1 MSKPIRKKITSV
13 HLIELLQRNII
24 VTIVA
29 LCIAFVGII
38 AFYRLY
44 VKKETFVYVKV
55 KVSQGYWWATTQKP
69 NMWYI
74 KAIQG
79 AKEEKDV
86 VGAPLATVLRV
97 AYYPWYGSNSFDIF
111 VTLRIKVTRMG
122 KSGPYNFRRET
133 IGVSSPI
140 DFEFDTVQFTGTIVQ
155 MSEKPIDPVTRSKT
169 VYLSKKYTYPWEYDA
184 IKVGD
189 YFNDG
194 NANVIEILDKA
205 KGETNE
211 IIVNEGGKLISQET
225 EEYRYI
231 ALKIKMRVRE
241 DGGQIFYGDEII
253 VSPGRNLGFVT
264 NGFTFND
271 YVVSKIE
278 D

>member
-1 MSKPIRKKITSV
+1 MSKPTRKKIIPAY
-13 HLIELLQRNII
+13 LIGLLKKNIM

-29 LCIAFVGII
+29 LCVALVGMIAL
-38 AFYRLY
+38 YRLY

-55 KVSQGYWWATTQKP
+55 KVGQGYWWATTQKP

-74 KAIQG
+74 KAIQE

-111 VTLRIKVTRMG
+111 VTLRIKVTKMG
-122 KSGPYNFRRET
+122 KNGTYSFRRET

-140 DFEFDTVQFTGTIVQ
+140 DFEFETVQFTGTIVA
-155 MSEKPIDPVTRSKT
+155 MSEKPIVPVTKNKI

-184 IKVGD
+184 IKIGD
-189 YFNDG
+189 YFHDG
-194 NANVIEILDKA
+194 NANVVEILDKA

-211 IIVNEGGKLISQET
+211 IIVNEGGKLVSQET

-241 DGGQIFYGDEII
+241 DGGQVFYGEEII

>member
-1 MSKPIRKKITSV
+1 MSKRINKMKIFSFLINLFKKN
-13 HLIELLQRNII
+13 LIVLIM
-24 VTIVA
+24 A
-29 LCIAFVGII
+29 LCIGFVGVISL
-38 AFYRLY
+38 YRLY
-44 VKKETFVYVKV
+44 IQKTQFIYVKV
-55 KVSQGYWWATTQKP
+55 KVGQGYWWATTQKP

-74 KAIQG
+74 KAIQQ

-86 VGAPLATVLRV
+86 LGEPLATIVRV

-111 VTLRIKVTRMG
+111 VTLRIKVT
-122 KSGPYNFRRET
+122 KSGKTGAYNFKRET

-140 DFEFDTVQFTGTIVQ
+140 DFEFENVQFTGTIVA
-155 MSEKPIDPVTRSKT
+155 MSEKPIVPVTTNKV

-184 IKVGD
+184 IHIGD

-211 IIVNEGGKLISQET
+211 IIVNEGGRLVSNAT

-231 ALKIKMRVRE
+231 SLKIRMRVRE

>member
-1 MSKPIRKKITSV
+1 MGKLIRK
-13 HLIELLQRNII
+13 RNIYSLLVEFSKKNLVVI
-24 VTIVA
+24 LIVA
-29 LCIAFVGII
+29 CILLVGAISI
-38 AFYRLY
+38 YRLY
-44 VKKETFVYVKV
+44 VQKTQFIYVKV

-74 KAIQG
+74 KAIQQ

-86 VGAPLATVLRV
+86 IGEPLATVMRV

-111 VTLRIKVTRMG
+111 VTLRIKVTKIG
-122 KSGPYNFRRET
+122 KTGVYSFKRET

-140 DFEFDTVQFTGTIVQ
+140 DFEFEKVQFTGTIVT
-155 MSEKPIDPVTRSKT
+155 MSEKPIVPTTTNKV

-184 IKVGD
+184 IHIGD

-194 NANVIEILDKA
+194 NTNVIEILDKA
-205 KGETNE
+205 KGDTNE
-211 IIVNEGGKLISQET
+211 VIVNEGGRLVSNET

-231 ALKIKMRVRE
+231 SLKIKMRVRE
-241 DGGQIFYGDEII
+241 DGGQVFYGDEII
-253 VSPGRNLGFVT
+253 VSPGRSLGFVT

>member
-1 MSKPIRKKITSV
+1 MSKRIKQNTTFSFLVELFRKNSIV
-13 HLIELLQRNII
+13 FMII
-24 VTIVA
+24 MCVGIVA
-29 LCIAFVGII
+29 AVSV
-38 AFYRLY
+38 YKLY
-44 VKKETFVYVKV
+44 IQKTQFIYVKV
-55 KVSQGYWWATTQKP
+55 KVGQGYWWANAQKP

-74 KAIQG
+74 KAIQQ

-86 VGAPLATVLRV
+86 IGEPLAKVMRV

-111 VTLRIKVTRMG
+111 VTLRIKVTKIG
-122 KSGPYNFRRET
+122 KTGAYSFKRET
-133 IGVSSPI
+133 IGISSPI
-140 DFEFDTVQFTGTIVQ
+140 EFEFENVQFIGTIVE
-155 MSEKPIDPVTRSKT
+155 MSEKPIIPVTKNKV
-169 VYLSKKYTYPWEYDA
+169 VYLSKKYTYEWEYDA
-184 IKVGD
+184 IQVGD

-194 NANVIEILDKA
+194 NANVIEILEKA

-211 IIVNEGGKLISQET
+211 IIVNEGGKLLSSET
-225 EEYRYI
+225 EEFRYI
-231 ALKIKMRVRE
+231 MLKIKMRVRE

-278 D
+278 N